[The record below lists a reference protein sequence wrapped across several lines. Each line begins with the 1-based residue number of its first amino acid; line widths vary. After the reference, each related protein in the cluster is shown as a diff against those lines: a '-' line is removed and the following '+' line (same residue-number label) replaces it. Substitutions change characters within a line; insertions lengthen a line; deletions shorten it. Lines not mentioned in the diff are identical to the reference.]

1 MRLEFGG
8 ISLGNALLSYKQAKT
23 DNSFQGGDGIVKD
36 TIDDTVKTIG
46 TIAREGMRE
55 TDVVILQSMLEK

>member
-1 MRLEFGG
+1 M
-8 ISLGNALLSYKQAKT
+8 
-23 DNSFQGGDGIVKD
+23 KD